1 MGVGRIAEISI
12 EDVAKA
18 DAIGTV
24 GTSAVGNIGMG
35 TASLAEEVVVGIA
48 VSNATP
54 GSSKVFVIRRIGIR
68 SEERLH

>member
-1 MGVGRIAEISI
+1 MGVGRIAETSI

-24 GTSAVGNIGMG
+24 GTSAVGNIGMC
-35 TASLAEEVVVGIA
+35 TSLAEEVVVGIA

-54 GSSKVFVIRRIGIR
+54 GSSKAFVIRRIGIR

>member
-1 MGVGRIAEISI
+1 MGVGRIVETSI
-12 EDVAKA
+12 EDVAKV

-24 GTSAVGNIGMG
+24 GTGAVGNIGMG
-35 TASLAEEVVVGIA
+35 TAGLAEEVVVGIV